1 MIYSTKLP
9 INKNVLLET
18 IHFWQTRKIG
28 PNKFIHDCTTNG
40 VLIIFQ
46 VDTSTPSPV
55 DADPMTQH
63 DLLVPR

>member
-1 MIYSTKLP
+1 MMLKNDLF
-9 INKNVLLET
+9 NKIT
-18 IHFWQTRKIG
+18 HQQHFWQTRTIG

-46 VDTSTPSPV
+46 VDTSTPSLV
-55 DADPMTQH
+55 DDDPMTQH

>member
-1 MIYSTKLP
+1 MMLKNDLF
-9 INKNVLLET
+9 NKIT
-18 IHFWQTRKIG
+18 HQQHFWQTRKIG

-55 DADPMTQH
+55 DDDPMTQH